1 MAVERD
7 KPFITRR
14 GVVWFVVSCVATAA
28 LWGLFA
34 LGLAATSGSGGGV
47 SQTTAD
53 SLCAPLG
60 NTGVLNWGGSRG
72 TAILTVR
79 DVRLNQANTPGLRR
93 FLKGVSDSTWVVEC
107 DFGDLGRR
115 TCDGKARFLLTVDG
129 ERKFTYPCGYRTPFG
144 Q

>member
-1 MAVERD
+1 MVIVANRHSRSMRTSRPSASDMSPSLIQTKRTLNPAAVQHPTRGTVAGSGSLARMQEGTQPLAVERD

-47 SQTTAD
+47 SKTTAD

-60 NTGVLNWGGSRG
+60 NTGVLSWGGRRG
-72 TAILTVR
+72 TAVR
-79 DVRLNQANTPGLRR
+79 T
-93 FLKGVSDSTWVVEC
+93 E
-107 DFGDLGRR
+107 
-115 TCDGKARFLLTVDG
+115 
-129 ERKFTYPCGYRTPFG
+129 
-144 Q
+144 